1 MGNNNLFK
9 VLSSQT
15 RVKIVKI
22 LLNREMHLSGLAR
35 ELGISVPVISRHI
48 KLLENAGLVRK
59 RVVGNVHLLSAN
71 IGSLGKVFEPF
82 IEDSIVE
89 INKQGSLFD
98 ALKQLPNVEIQ
109 KIGDNQYIT
118 SINGEKGHYV
128 YEVNGVS
135 PETSIDKYKPKKD
148 VTIQL
153 KKLISVNKK
162 KIEVKTIHE
171 DK

>member
-1 MGNNNLFK
+1 M
-9 VLSSQT
+9 
-15 RVKIVKI
+15 KIVKI

-59 RVVGNVHLLSAN
+59 RVVGNVYLLSAN